1 MISNIGG
8 LVRGSNVYQLASDK
22 YTMTVSNAPINSLP
36 LDIATDS
43 GIIHTIMDATTDKPF
58 RIESKTPP
66 VIDPRGYFRNITF
79 H

>member
-1 MISNIGG
+1 MNTTKEIEI
-8 LVRGSNVYQLASDK
+8 NVYQLASDR
-22 YTMTVSNAPINSLP
+22 YNMTVSNAPIDSLP

-43 GIIHTIMDATTDKPF
+43 GIIHTIMDATIDKPF

-66 VIDPRGYFRNITF
+66 VIDPRGWYFRKIIF